1 MIGKLAWKNIWFK
14 PLNTILSILL
24 LTASVAIITVLILVE
39 KQFEEKYQSNLD
51 GVDLVLG
58 AQGSP
63 LQLVLSS
70 VYQVDDP
77 TGNISFDSAK
87 VWMKHPYVKKAIPLA
102 YGDNYV
108 GFKIVG
114 TTPDYI
120 EKYQAKI
127 EDGKVFDHN
136 FEVVVGA
143 DVAEKL
149 NLKRGD
155 TFKGTHGSAAEG
167 EVHEHGEYI
176 IVGVLSKTGKVIDN
190 LILSNIPTVWQMHH
204 EGGHEEEATAENPAH
219 GEEGHVHQE
228 NEEVSENPAHGEPGH
243 IHDEHEVTSENP
255 AHGEEGHVHN
265 EHELDMTIDEP
276 NMEITSVLI
285 EFKNKMGVF
294 MWPNLIAQN
303 TKMQAALPTYQMNR
317 LFDMFGVGLNALKY
331 LAFGIML
338 ISGISIFIALF
349 NTLKER
355 KAEFALMRVNGAKR
369 SQLLLVVLY
378 ESILLCVVGYLFG
391 TILGRIGIVL
401 LSKASESDFKLGF
414 NPMEIIWEKEGL
426 LFGLTLLVGLIAAL
440 IPAIKAYTLNISKTL
455 ANA

>member
-77 TGNISFDSAK
+77 TGNISYDSVK

-127 EDGKVFDHN
+127 EDGKVFEHN

-167 EVHEHGEYI
+167 EVHDHGEYI

-204 EGGHEEEATAENPAH
+204 EEGHEEEAIA
-219 GEEGHVHQE
+219 
-228 NEEVSENPAHGEPGH
+228 ENPAHGEPGH
-243 IHDEHEVTSENP
+243 VHEAHEEVAENP
-255 AHGEEGHVHN
+255 AHGEPGHVHDD
-265 EHELDMTIDEP
+265 HESDMTIDEP

-391 TILGRIGIVL
+391 TILGRVGIVL

-414 NPMEIIWEKEGL
+414 DPMEIIWEKEGL

>member
-77 TGNISFDSAK
+77 TGNISYDSVK
-87 VWMKHPYVKKAIPLA
+87 VWMQHPYVKKAIPLA

-127 EDGKVFDHN
+127 AEGKVFEHN

-149 NLKRGD
+149 NLKLGD

-167 EVHEHGEYI
+167 EVHDHGEYS
-176 IVGVLSKTGKVIDN
+176 IVGIASKTGKVIDN

-204 EGGHEEEATAENPAH
+204 EEGHEEVAENPAH
-219 GEEGHVHQE
+219 GEEGHVHK
-228 NEEVSENPAHGEPGH
+228 EEE
-243 IHDEHEVTSENP
+243 
-255 AHGEEGHVHN
+255 HVHSAECN
-265 EHELDMTIDEP
+265 HDSHESDMTIDEP

-294 MWPNLIAQN
+294 MWPNIIAQN

-355 KAEFALMRVNGAKR
+355 KAEFALLRVNGAKKH
-369 SQLLLVVLY
+369 QLLMVVLL
-378 ESILLCVVGYLFG
+378 ESILLCIVGYFFG
-391 TILGRIGIVL
+391 TVLGRVGIVL

-414 NPMEIIWEKEGL
+414 NPLEIIWEKEGL
-426 LFGLTLLVGLIAAL
+426 LFGLTLLIGLLAAL
-440 IPAIKAYTLNISKTL
+440 IPAIKAYTINISKTL

>member
-77 TGNISFDSAK
+77 TGNISYDSVK
-87 VWMKHPYVKKAIPLA
+87 VWMQHPYVKKAIPLA

-127 EDGKVFDHN
+127 AEGKVFEHN

-143 DVAEKL
+143 EVAEKL
-149 NLKRGD
+149 NLKLGD

-167 EVHEHGEYI
+167 EVHDHGEYS
-176 IVGVLSKTGKVIDN
+176 IVGIASKTGKVIDN

-204 EGGHEEEATAENPAH
+204 EEGQEEVAENPAH
-219 GEEGHVHQE
+219 GEEGHVHK
-228 NEEVSENPAHGEPGH
+228 EEE
-243 IHDEHEVTSENP
+243 
-255 AHGEEGHVHN
+255 HVHSAECN
-265 EHELDMTIDEP
+265 HDSHESDMTIDEP

-294 MWPNLIAQN
+294 MWPNIIAQN

-355 KAEFALMRVNGAKR
+355 KAEFALLRVNGAKKH
-369 SQLLLVVLY
+369 QLLMVVLL
-378 ESILLCVVGYLFG
+378 ESILLCIVGYFFG
-391 TILGRIGIVL
+391 TVLGRVGIVL

-426 LFGLTLLVGLIAAL
+426 LFGLTLLIGLLAAL
-440 IPAIKAYTLNISKTL
+440 IPAIKAYTINISKTL

>member
-77 TGNISFDSAK
+77 TGNISYDSVK
-87 VWMKHPYVKKAIPLA
+87 VWMQHPYVKKAIPLA

-114 TTPDYI
+114 TTPDYL

-127 EDGKVFDHN
+127 AEGKVFDHN

-149 NLKRGD
+149 NLKLGD

-167 EVHEHGEYI
+167 EVHDHGEYSV
-176 IVGVLSKTGKVIDN
+176 VGIASKTGKVIDN

-204 EGGHEEEATAENPAH
+204 EEGHEEVAENT
-219 GEEGHVHQE
+219 
-228 NEEVSENPAHGEPGH
+228 AHGEPGH
-243 IHDEHEVTSENP
+243 VHEEEAQVHSAECNHDTHET
-255 AHGEEGHVHN
+255 
-265 EHELDMTIDEP
+265 DMTIDEP

-294 MWPNLIAQN
+294 MWPNIIAQN

-355 KAEFALMRVNGAKR
+355 KAEFALLRVNGAKKH
-369 SQLLLVVLY
+369 QLLLVVVL
-378 ESILLCVVGYLFG
+378 ESILLCMVGYLFG
-391 TILGRIGIVL
+391 TILGRVGIVL

-414 NPMEIIWEKEGL
+414 DPMEIIWEKEGL
-426 LFGLTLLVGLIAAL
+426 LFGLTLLIGFLAAL
-440 IPAIKAYTLNISKTL
+440 IPAIKAYTINISKTL

>member
-77 TGNISFDSAK
+77 TGNISYDSVK
-87 VWMKHPYVKKAIPLA
+87 VWMQHPYVKKAIPLA

-114 TTPDYI
+114 TTPDYL

-127 EDGKVFDHN
+127 VEGKVFEHN

-149 NLKRGD
+149 NLKLGD

-167 EVHEHGEYI
+167 EVHDHGEYI
-176 IVGVLSKTGKVIDN
+176 VVGIASKTGKVIDN

-204 EGGHEEEATAENPAH
+204 EEGHEEIAENPAH
-219 GEEGHVHQE
+219 GEPEHVH
-228 NEEVSENPAHGEPGH
+228 EE
-243 IHDEHEVTSENP
+243 
-255 AHGEEGHVHN
+255 HVHSAECN
-265 EHELDMTIDEP
+265 HDSHETDMTIEEP

-294 MWPNLIAQN
+294 MWPNIIAQN

-355 KAEFALMRVNGAKR
+355 KAEFALMRVNGAKKH
-369 SQLLLVVLY
+369 QLLLVVLL
-378 ESILLCVVGYLFG
+378 ESILLCIVGYFFG
-391 TILGRIGIVL
+391 TVLGRVGIVL

-414 NPMEIIWEKEGL
+414 DPMEIIWEKEGL
-426 LFGLTLLVGLIAAL
+426 LFGLTLLIGLLAAL
-440 IPAIKAYTLNISKTL
+440 IPAIKAYTINISKTL

>member
-77 TGNISFDSAK
+77 TGNISYDSVK
-87 VWMKHPYVKKAIPLA
+87 VWMQHPYVKKAIPLA

-114 TTPDYI
+114 TTLNYI

-127 EDGKVFDHN
+127 AEGKLFEHN

-149 NLKRGD
+149 NLKVGD

-167 EVHEHGEYI
+167 EVHDHGEYI
-176 IVGVLSKTGKVIDN
+176 IVGIATKTGKVIDN

-204 EGGHEEEATAENPAH
+204 EEGHEEVA
-219 GEEGHVHQE
+219 
-228 NEEVSENPAHGEPGH
+228 ENPAHGEPGH
-243 IHDEHEVTSENP
+243 VHEDEE
-255 AHGEEGHVHN
+255 HVHTAECN
-265 EHELDMTIDEP
+265 HDAHESDMTIDEP

-294 MWPNLIAQN
+294 MWPNIIAQN

-355 KAEFALMRVNGAKR
+355 KAEFALLRVNGAKKH
-369 SQLLLVVLY
+369 QLLLVVLL
-378 ESILLCVVGYLFG
+378 ESILLCIVGYFFG
-391 TILGRIGIVL
+391 TILGRVGIVL

-440 IPAIKAYTLNISKTL
+440 IPAIKAYTINISKTL

>member
-77 TGNISFDSAK
+77 TGNISYDSVK

-114 TTPDYI
+114 TTPDYL
-120 EKYQAKI
+120 EKYQATI
-127 EDGKVFDHN
+127 ADGKVFEHN

-167 EVHEHGEYI
+167 EVHDHVEYI
-176 IVGVLSKTGKVIDN
+176 IVGIASKTGKVIDN

-204 EGGHEEEATAENPAH
+204 EGGHEEVAENPAH
-219 GEEGHVHQE
+219 GEEGHVH
-228 NEEVSENPAHGEPGH
+228 
-243 IHDEHEVTSENP
+243 DEHES
-255 AHGEEGHVHN
+255 
-265 EHELDMTIDEP
+265 DMTIDEP

-369 SQLLLVVLY
+369 HQLLLVVLY

-391 TILGRIGIVL
+391 TILGRVGIVL

-426 LFGLTLLVGLIAAL
+426 LFGLTMLVGLIAAG

>member
-77 TGNISFDSAK
+77 TGNISYDSVK
-87 VWMKHPYVKKAIPLA
+87 VWMQHPYVKKAIPLA

-120 EKYQAKI
+120 EKYQAKMA
-127 EDGKVFDHN
+127 EGKVFEHN

-149 NLKRGD
+149 NLKLGD

-167 EVHEHGEYI
+167 EVHDHGEYFV
-176 IVGVLSKTGKVIDN
+176 VGIASKTGKVIDN

-204 EGGHEEEATAENPAH
+204 EEGHEEVA
-219 GEEGHVHQE
+219 
-228 NEEVSENPAHGEPGH
+228 ENPAHGEPGH
-243 IHDEHEVTSENP
+243 VHDE
-255 AHGEEGHVHN
+255 EEHVHTAECN
-265 EHELDMTIDEP
+265 HDTHESDMTIDEP

-294 MWPNLIAQN
+294 MWPNIIAQN

-355 KAEFALMRVNGAKR
+355 KAEFALMRVNGAKKH
-369 SQLLLVVLY
+369 QLLLVVLL
-378 ESILLCVVGYLFG
+378 ESILLCIVGYLFG
-391 TILGRIGIVL
+391 TILGRVGIIL

-414 NPMEIIWEKEGL
+414 DPMEIIWEKEGL
-426 LFGLTLLVGLIAAL
+426 LFGLTLLVGLIAAV
-440 IPAIKAYTLNISKTL
+440 IPAIKAYTINISKTL

>member
-39 KQFEEKYQSNLD
+39 KQLEEKYQSNLD

-77 TGNISFDSAK
+77 TGNISYDSVK

-127 EDGKVFDHN
+127 EDGKVFEHN

-155 TFKGTHGSAAEG
+155 TFKGTHGSADEG
-167 EVHEHGEYI
+167 EVHDHGEYI

-204 EGGHEEEATAENPAH
+204 EEGHEEEAIAENPAHGEPGHVHEAHEEATENPAH
-219 GEEGHVHQE
+219 GEEGHVH
-228 NEEVSENPAHGEPGH
+228 
-243 IHDEHEVTSENP
+243 DDHES
-255 AHGEEGHVHN
+255 
-265 EHELDMTIDEP
+265 DMTIDEP

-391 TILGRIGIVL
+391 TILGRVGIVL

-414 NPMEIIWEKEGL
+414 DPMEIIWEKEGL
-426 LFGLTLLVGLIAAL
+426 LFGLTLLVGLIAAG

>member
-77 TGNISFDSAK
+77 TGNISYDSVK
-87 VWMKHPYVKKAIPLA
+87 VWMQHPYVKKAIPLA

-127 EDGKVFDHN
+127 AEGKVFEHN

-143 DVAEKL
+143 EVAEKL
-149 NLKRGD
+149 NLKLGD

-167 EVHEHGEYI
+167 EVHDHGEYI
-176 IVGVLSKTGKVIDN
+176 VVGIASKTGKVIDN

-204 EGGHEEEATAENPAH
+204 EEGHEEVA
-219 GEEGHVHQE
+219 
-228 NEEVSENPAHGEPGH
+228 ENPAHGEPGH
-243 IHDEHEVTSENP
+243 VHDE
-255 AHGEEGHVHN
+255 EEHVHSAECN
-265 EHELDMTIDEP
+265 HDAHETDMTIDEP

-294 MWPNLIAQN
+294 MWPNIIAQN

-355 KAEFALMRVNGAKR
+355 KAEFALLRVNGAKKH
-369 SQLLLVVLY
+369 QLLLVVLL
-378 ESILLCVVGYLFG
+378 ESILLCIVGYFFG
-391 TILGRIGIVL
+391 TVLGRVGIVL

-440 IPAIKAYTLNISKTL
+440 IPAIKAYTINISKTL

>member
-77 TGNISFDSAK
+77 TGNISYDSVK
-87 VWMKHPYVKKAIPLA
+87 VWMQHPYVKKAIPLA

-127 EDGKVFDHN
+127 AEGKVFEHN

-149 NLKRGD
+149 NLKLGD

-167 EVHEHGEYI
+167 EVHDHGEYI
-176 IVGVLSKTGKVIDN
+176 IVGIASKTGKVIDN

-204 EGGHEEEATAENPAH
+204 EEGHEEVA
-219 GEEGHVHQE
+219 
-228 NEEVSENPAHGEPGH
+228 ENPAHGEPGH
-243 IHDEHEVTSENP
+243 VHDE
-255 AHGEEGHVHN
+255 EEHVHSAECN
-265 EHELDMTIDEP
+265 HDSHESDMTIDEP

-294 MWPNLIAQN
+294 MWPNIIAQN

-355 KAEFALMRVNGAKR
+355 KAEFALLRVNGAKKH
-369 SQLLLVVLY
+369 QLLLVVLL
-378 ESILLCVVGYLFG
+378 ESILLCTVGYFFG
-391 TILGRIGIVL
+391 TVLGRVGIVL

-426 LFGLTLLVGLIAAL
+426 LFGLTLLVGLIAAV
-440 IPAIKAYTLNISKTL
+440 IPAIKAYTINISKTL

>member
-77 TGNISFDSAK
+77 TGNISYDSVK
-87 VWMKHPYVKKAIPLA
+87 VWMQHPYVKKAIPLA

-127 EDGKVFDHN
+127 AEGKVFENN

-149 NLKRGD
+149 NLKLGD
-155 TFKGTHGSAAEG
+155 TFKGTHGGAAEG

-176 IVGVLSKTGKVIDN
+176 IVGIASKTGKVIDN

-204 EGGHEEEATAENPAH
+204 EEGHEEVA
-219 GEEGHVHQE
+219 
-228 NEEVSENPAHGEPGH
+228 ENPAHGEPGH
-243 IHDEHEVTSENP
+243 VHDE
-255 AHGEEGHVHN
+255 EEHVHSA
-265 EHELDMTIDEP
+265 ECDHDAHETDMTIDEP

-294 MWPNLIAQN
+294 MWPNIIAQN

-355 KAEFALMRVNGAKR
+355 KAEFALLRVNGAKKH
-369 SQLLLVVLY
+369 QLLLVVLL
-378 ESILLCVVGYLFG
+378 ESILLCIVGYLFG
-391 TILGRIGIVL
+391 TVLGRVGIVL
-401 LSKASESDFKLGF
+401 LSKASDSDFKLGF
-414 NPMEIIWEKEGL
+414 DPMEIIWKKEGL
-426 LFGLTLLVGLIAAL
+426 LFGLTLLVGLIAAV
-440 IPAIKAYTLNISKTL
+440 IPAIKAYTINISKTL

>member
-1 MIGKLAWKNIWFK
+1 MENIENTNSAGNTTLGQNIRNIRK
-14 PLNTILSILL
+14 RLN
-24 LTASVAIITVLILVE
+24 LT
-39 KQFEEKYQSNLD
+39 QEE
-51 GVDLVLG
+51 
-58 AQGSP
+58 
-63 LQLVLSS
+63 
-70 VYQVDDP
+70 
-77 TGNISFDSAK
+77 F
-87 VWMKHPYVKKAIPLA
+87 
-102 YGDNYV
+102 
-108 GFKIVG
+108 
-114 TTPDYI
+114 
-120 EKYQAKI
+120 
-127 EDGKVFDHN
+127 
-136 FEVVVGA
+136 
-143 DVAEKL
+143 AEKL

-167 EVHEHGEYI
+167 EVHDHGEYI

-204 EGGHEEEATAENPAH
+204 EEGHEEEAIAENPAHGEPGHVHEAHEEATENPAH
-219 GEEGHVHQE
+219 GEEGHVH
-228 NEEVSENPAHGEPGH
+228 
-243 IHDEHEVTSENP
+243 DDHES
-255 AHGEEGHVHN
+255 
-265 EHELDMTIDEP
+265 DMTIDEP

-391 TILGRIGIVL
+391 TILGRVGIVL

-414 NPMEIIWEKEGL
+414 DPMEIIWEKEGL

>member
-77 TGNISFDSAK
+77 TGNISYDSVK
-87 VWMKHPYVKKAIPLA
+87 VWMQHPYVKKAIPLA

-127 EDGKVFDHN
+127 AEGKVFEHN

-143 DVAEKL
+143 EVAEKL
-149 NLKRGD
+149 NLKLGD

-167 EVHEHGEYI
+167 EVHDHGEYI
-176 IVGVLSKTGKVIDN
+176 IVGIASKTGKVIDN

-204 EGGHEEEATAENPAH
+204 EEGHEEVA
-219 GEEGHVHQE
+219 
-228 NEEVSENPAHGEPGH
+228 ENPAHGEPGH
-243 IHDEHEVTSENP
+243 VHDE
-255 AHGEEGHVHN
+255 EEHVHSA
-265 EHELDMTIDEP
+265 ECDHDTHESDMTIDEP

-294 MWPNLIAQN
+294 MWPNIIAQN

-355 KAEFALMRVNGAKR
+355 KAEFALLRVNGAKKH
-369 SQLLLVVLY
+369 QLLMVVLL
-378 ESILLCVVGYLFG
+378 ESILLCIVGYFFG
-391 TILGRIGIVL
+391 TVLGRVGIVL

-414 NPMEIIWEKEGL
+414 NPMEIIWEKEGI
-426 LFGLTLLVGLIAAL
+426 LFGLTLLIGLLAAL
-440 IPAIKAYTLNISKTL
+440 IPAIKAYTINISKTL

>member
-77 TGNISFDSAK
+77 TGNISYDSVK
-87 VWMKHPYVKKAIPLA
+87 VWMQHPYVKKAIPLA

-114 TTPDYI
+114 TTPNYI

-127 EDGKVFDHN
+127 AEGKLFEHN

-149 NLKRGD
+149 NLKVGD

-167 EVHEHGEYI
+167 EVHDHGEYI
-176 IVGVLSKTGKVIDN
+176 IVGIASKTGKVIDN

-204 EGGHEEEATAENPAH
+204 EEGHEEVA
-219 GEEGHVHQE
+219 
-228 NEEVSENPAHGEPGH
+228 ENPAHGEPGH
-243 IHDEHEVTSENP
+243 
-255 AHGEEGHVHN
+255 VHN
-265 EHELDMTIDEP
+265 EEEHVHSAECDHDAHETDMTIDEP

-285 EFKNKMGVF
+285 EFKNKIGVF
-294 MWPNLIAQN
+294 MWPNIIAKN

-317 LFDMFGVGLNALKY
+317 L
-331 LAFGIML
+331 L
-338 ISGISIFIALF
+338 IC
-349 NTLKER
+349 
-355 KAEFALMRVNGAKR
+355 
-369 SQLLLVVLY
+369 LVW
-378 ESILLCVVGYLFG
+378 
-391 TILGRIGIVL
+391 
-401 LSKASESDFKLGF
+401 D
-414 NPMEIIWEKEGL
+414 
-426 LFGLTLLVGLIAAL
+426 
-440 IPAIKAYTLNISKTL
+440 
-455 ANA
+455 

>member
-77 TGNISFDSAK
+77 TGNISYDSVK
-87 VWMKHPYVKKAIPLA
+87 VWMQHPYVKKAIPLA

-120 EKYQAKI
+120 EKYQAKMA
-127 EDGKVFDHN
+127 EGKVFEHN

-149 NLKRGD
+149 NLKLGD

-167 EVHEHGEYI
+167 EVHDHGEYFV
-176 IVGVLSKTGKVIDN
+176 VGIASKTGKVIDN

-204 EGGHEEEATAENPAH
+204 EEGHEEVA
-219 GEEGHVHQE
+219 
-228 NEEVSENPAHGEPGH
+228 ENPAHGEPGH
-243 IHDEHEVTSENP
+243 
-255 AHGEEGHVHN
+255 VHN
-265 EHELDMTIDEP
+265 EEEHVHSAECNHDSHETDMTIDEP

-294 MWPNLIAQN
+294 MWPNIIAQN

-355 KAEFALMRVNGAKR
+355 KAEFALLRVNGAKKH
-369 SQLLLVVLY
+369 QLLLVVLL
-378 ESILLCVVGYLFG
+378 ESILLCIVGYFFG
-391 TILGRIGIVL
+391 TVLGRFGIVL

-426 LFGLTLLVGLIAAL
+426 LFGLTLLIGLLAAL
-440 IPAIKAYTLNISKTL
+440 IPAIKAYTINISKTL

>member
-77 TGNISFDSAK
+77 TGNISYDSVK

-127 EDGKVFDHN
+127 EDGKVFEHN

-167 EVHEHGEYI
+167 EVHDHGEYI

-204 EGGHEEEATAENPAH
+204 EEGHEEEAIAENPAHGEPGHVHEAHEEATENPAH
-219 GEEGHVHQE
+219 GEEGHVH
-228 NEEVSENPAHGEPGH
+228 
-243 IHDEHEVTSENP
+243 DDHES
-255 AHGEEGHVHN
+255 
-265 EHELDMTIDEP
+265 DMTIDEP

-391 TILGRIGIVL
+391 TILGRVGIVL

-414 NPMEIIWEKEGL
+414 DPMEIIWEKEGL

>member
-77 TGNISFDSAK
+77 TGNISYDSVK
-87 VWMKHPYVKKAIPLA
+87 VWMQHPYVKKAIPLA

-127 EDGKVFDHN
+127 AEGKMFEHN

-149 NLKRGD
+149 NLKLGD

-167 EVHEHGEYI
+167 EVHDHGEYS
-176 IVGVLSKTGKVIDN
+176 IVGIVLKTGKVIDN

-204 EGGHEEEATAENPAH
+204 EEGHEEVAENPAH
-219 GEEGHVHQE
+219 GEVGHVHK
-228 NEEVSENPAHGEPGH
+228 EEE
-243 IHDEHEVTSENP
+243 
-255 AHGEEGHVHN
+255 HVHSAECN
-265 EHELDMTIDEP
+265 HDSHETDITIDEP

-294 MWPNLIAQN
+294 MWPNIIAQN

-355 KAEFALMRVNGAKR
+355 KAEFALLRVNGAKKH
-369 SQLLLVVLY
+369 QLLLVVLL
-378 ESILLCVVGYLFG
+378 ESILLCIVGYFFG
-391 TILGRIGIVL
+391 TVLGRVGIVL

-426 LFGLTLLVGLIAAL
+426 LFGLTLLIGLLAAL
-440 IPAIKAYTLNISKTL
+440 IPAIKAYTINISKTL

>member
-77 TGNISFDSAK
+77 TGNISYDSVK
-87 VWMKHPYVKKAIPLA
+87 VWMQHPYVKKAIPLA

-127 EDGKVFDHN
+127 AEGKVFEHN

-143 DVAEKL
+143 EVAEKL
-149 NLKRGD
+149 NLKLGD

-167 EVHEHGEYI
+167 EVHDHGEYI
-176 IVGVLSKTGKVIDN
+176 IVGIASKTGKVIDN

-204 EGGHEEEATAENPAH
+204 EEGHEEVA
-219 GEEGHVHQE
+219 
-228 NEEVSENPAHGEPGH
+228 ENPAHGEPGH
-243 IHDEHEVTSENP
+243 VHDE
-255 AHGEEGHVHN
+255 EEHVHSA
-265 EHELDMTIDEP
+265 ECDHDTHESDMTIDEP

-294 MWPNLIAQN
+294 MWPNIIAQN

-355 KAEFALMRVNGAKR
+355 KAEFALLRVNGAKKH
-369 SQLLLVVLY
+369 QLLMVVLL
-378 ESILLCVVGYLFG
+378 ESILLCILGYFFG
-391 TILGRIGIVL
+391 TVLGRVGIVL

-440 IPAIKAYTLNISKTL
+440 IPAIKAYTINISKTL

>member
-77 TGNISFDSAK
+77 TGNISYDSVK

-127 EDGKVFDHN
+127 EDGKVFQHN

-167 EVHEHGEYI
+167 EVHDHGEYI

-204 EGGHEEEATAENPAH
+204 EEGHEEEAIAENPAHGEPGHVHEAHEEATENPAH
-219 GEEGHVHQE
+219 GEEGHVH
-228 NEEVSENPAHGEPGH
+228 
-243 IHDEHEVTSENP
+243 DDHES
-255 AHGEEGHVHN
+255 
-265 EHELDMTIDEP
+265 DMTIDEP

-391 TILGRIGIVL
+391 TILGRVGIVL

-414 NPMEIIWEKEGL
+414 DPMEIIWEKEGL

-440 IPAIKAYTLNISKTL
+440 IPAIKAYTLNISKIL

>member
-77 TGNISFDSAK
+77 TGNISYDSVK
-87 VWMKHPYVKKAIPLA
+87 VWMQHPYVKKAIPLA

-127 EDGKVFDHN
+127 AEGKVFEHN

-143 DVAEKL
+143 EVAEKL
-149 NLKRGD
+149 NLKLGD

-167 EVHEHGEYI
+167 KVHDHGEYI
-176 IVGVLSKTGKVIDN
+176 VVGIASKTGKVIDN

-204 EGGHEEEATAENPAH
+204 EEGQEEVAENPAH
-219 GEEGHVHQE
+219 GEEGHVHK
-228 NEEVSENPAHGEPGH
+228 EEE
-243 IHDEHEVTSENP
+243 
-255 AHGEEGHVHN
+255 HVHSAECN
-265 EHELDMTIDEP
+265 HDSHESDMTIDEP

-294 MWPNLIAQN
+294 MWPNIIAQN

-355 KAEFALMRVNGAKR
+355 KAEFALLRVNGAKKH
-369 SQLLLVVLY
+369 QLLMVVLL
-378 ESILLCVVGYLFG
+378 ESILLCIVGYFFG
-391 TILGRIGIVL
+391 TVLGRVGIVL

-440 IPAIKAYTLNISKTL
+440 IPAIKAYTINISKTL

>member
-77 TGNISFDSAK
+77 TGNISYDSVK

-114 TTPDYI
+114 TIPDYI

-127 EDGKVFDHN
+127 DDGKVFEHN

-155 TFKGTHGSAAEG
+155 TFKGTHGSATEG
-167 EVHEHGEYI
+167 EVHDHGEYI
-176 IVGVLSKTGKVIDN
+176 IVGIASKTGKVIDN

-204 EGGHEEEATAENPAH
+204 EGHEEVTENPAH
-219 GEEGHVHQE
+219 GEEGHVHHE
-228 NEEVSENPAHGEPGH
+228 EEVVVENP
-243 IHDEHEVTSENP
+243 T
-255 AHGEEGHVHN
+255 HGEEGHVHD
-265 EHELDMTIDEP
+265 EHESDMTIDEP

-369 SQLLLVVLY
+369 HQLLLVVLY

-391 TILGRIGIVL
+391 TILGRVGIVL

>member
-77 TGNISFDSAK
+77 TGNISFDSVK
-87 VWMKHPYVKKAIPLA
+87 VWMQHPYVKKAIPLA

-127 EDGKVFDHN
+127 AEGKVFEHN

-149 NLKRGD
+149 NLKLGD

-167 EVHEHGEYI
+167 EVHDHGEYI
-176 IVGVLSKTGKVIDN
+176 VVGIASKTGKVIDN

-204 EGGHEEEATAENPAH
+204 EEGHEEVA
-219 GEEGHVHQE
+219 
-228 NEEVSENPAHGEPGH
+228 ENPAHGEPGH
-243 IHDEHEVTSENP
+243 VHDE
-255 AHGEEGHVHN
+255 EEHVHTAECN
-265 EHELDMTIDEP
+265 HDAHESDMTIDEP

-294 MWPNLIAQN
+294 MWPNIIAQN

-355 KAEFALMRVNGAKR
+355 KAEFALMRVNGAKKH
-369 SQLLLVVLY
+369 QLLLVVLL
-378 ESILLCVVGYLFG
+378 ESILLCIVGYLFG
-391 TILGRIGIVL
+391 TILGRVGIIL

-414 NPMEIIWEKEGL
+414 DPMEIIWEKEGL
-426 LFGLTLLVGLIAAL
+426 LFGLTLLVGLIAAV
-440 IPAIKAYTLNISKTL
+440 IPAIKAYTINISKTL

>member
-24 LTASVAIITVLILVE
+24 LTASVAIITILILVE

-77 TGNISFDSAK
+77 TGNISYDSVK
-87 VWMKHPYVKKAIPLA
+87 VWMQHPYVKKAIPLA

-127 EDGKVFDHN
+127 AEGKLFEHN
-136 FEVVVGA
+136 FEVVIGA

-149 NLKRGD
+149 NLKLGD

-167 EVHEHGEYI
+167 EVHDHGEYS
-176 IVGVLSKTGKVIDN
+176 IVGIASKTGKVIDN

-204 EGGHEEEATAENPAH
+204 E
-219 GEEGHVHQE
+219 EG
-228 NEEVSENPAHGEPGH
+228 NEEVTENPSHGEPGH
-243 IHDEHEVTSENP
+243 MHEDEEHVHAEECNHDEHES
-255 AHGEEGHVHN
+255 
-265 EHELDMTIDEP
+265 DMTIDEP

-294 MWPNLIAQN
+294 MWPNIISQN

-317 LFDMFGVGLNALKY
+317 LFDMFGVGLDALKY

-355 KAEFALMRVNGAKR
+355 KAEFALMRVNGAKKH
-369 SQLLLVVLY
+369 QLLLVVLL
-378 ESILLCVVGYLFG
+378 ESILLCIVGYFFG
-391 TILGRIGIVL
+391 TVLGRLGIVL

-426 LFGLTLLVGLIAAL
+426 LFGLTLLIGLLAAL
-440 IPAIKAYTLNISKTL
+440 IPAIKAYTINISKTL

>member
-24 LTASVAIITVLILVE
+24 LTASVAIITILILVE

-77 TGNISFDSAK
+77 TGNISYDSVK
-87 VWMKHPYVKKAIPLA
+87 VWMQHPYVKKAIPLA

-127 EDGKVFDHN
+127 VEGKVFDHN
-136 FEVVVGA
+136 FEVVIGA
-143 DVAEKL
+143 EVAEKL
-149 NLKRGD
+149 NLKLGD

-167 EVHEHGEYI
+167 EVHDHGEYI
-176 IVGVLSKTGKVIDN
+176 IVGIASKTGKVIDN

-204 EGGHEEEATAENPAH
+204 EEAHEEDA
-219 GEEGHVHQE
+219 
-228 NEEVSENPAHGEPGH
+228 ENPAHGEPGH
-243 IHDEHEVTSENP
+243 VHEEEEHVHSEACNHDEHES
-255 AHGEEGHVHN
+255 
-265 EHELDMTIDEP
+265 DMTIDEP

-294 MWPNLIAQN
+294 MWPNIIAQN

-355 KAEFALMRVNGAKR
+355 KAEFALMRVNGAKKH
-369 SQLLLVVLY
+369 QLLLVVLL
-378 ESILLCVVGYLFG
+378 ESILLCIVGYFFG
-391 TILGRIGIVL
+391 TVLGRLGIVL

-414 NPMEIIWEKEGL
+414 DPMEIIWEKEGL
-426 LFGLTLLVGLIAAL
+426 LFGLTLLIGLLAAL
-440 IPAIKAYTLNISKTL
+440 IPAIKAYTINISKTL

>member
-77 TGNISFDSAK
+77 TGNISYDSVK

-127 EDGKVFDHN
+127 AEGKVYEHN

-143 DVAEKL
+143 EVAENL
-149 NLKRGD
+149 NLKLGD

-176 IVGVLSKTGKVIDN
+176 IVGIAAKTGKVIDN

-204 EGGHEEEATAENPAH
+204 EEGPEDAHEQVAENPSHGEEGHNHNAHEDEVADNPAH
-219 GEEGHVHQE
+219 GEEGHVH
-228 NEEVSENPAHGEPGH
+228 
-243 IHDEHEVTSENP
+243 D
-255 AHGEEGHVHN
+255 
-265 EHELDMTIDEP
+265 EHELDMSIDEP

-317 LFDMFGVGLNALKY
+317 VFDMFGVGINALKY

-338 ISGISIFIALF
+338 VSGISIFIALF

-369 SQLLLVVLY
+369 RQLLLVVLY
-378 ESILLCVVGYLFG
+378 ESMLLCIVGYLFG
-391 TILGRIGIVL
+391 TILGRVGIVL

>member
-77 TGNISFDSAK
+77 TGNISYDSVK
-87 VWMKHPYVKKAIPLA
+87 VWMQHPYVKKAIPLA

-127 EDGKVFDHN
+127 AEGKVFEHN

-143 DVAEKL
+143 EVAEKL
-149 NLKRGD
+149 NLKLGD

-167 EVHEHGEYI
+167 EVHDHGEYI
-176 IVGVLSKTGKVIDN
+176 VVGIASKTGKVIDN

-204 EGGHEEEATAENPAH
+204 EEGQEEVAENPAH
-219 GEEGHVHQE
+219 GEEGHVHK
-228 NEEVSENPAHGEPGH
+228 EEE
-243 IHDEHEVTSENP
+243 
-255 AHGEEGHVHN
+255 HVHSAECN
-265 EHELDMTIDEP
+265 HDSHESDMTIDEP

-294 MWPNLIAQN
+294 MWPNIIAQN

-355 KAEFALMRVNGAKR
+355 KAEFALLRVNGAKKH
-369 SQLLLVVLY
+369 QLLLVVLL
-378 ESILLCVVGYLFG
+378 ESILLCIVGYFFG
-391 TILGRIGIVL
+391 TVLGRVGIVL

-440 IPAIKAYTLNISKTL
+440 IPAIKAYTINISKTL

>member
-77 TGNISFDSAK
+77 TGNISYDSVK
-87 VWMKHPYVKKAIPLA
+87 VWMQHPYVKKAIPLA

-127 EDGKVFDHN
+127 AEGKVFEHN

-149 NLKRGD
+149 NLKLGD

-167 EVHEHGEYI
+167 EVHEHGEYS
-176 IVGVLSKTGKVIDN
+176 IVGIASKTGKVIDN

-204 EGGHEEEATAENPAH
+204 EEGHEEVA
-219 GEEGHVHQE
+219 
-228 NEEVSENPAHGEPGH
+228 ENPAHGEPGH
-243 IHDEHEVTSENP
+243 MHDE
-255 AHGEEGHVHN
+255 EEHVHSAECDHN
-265 EHELDMTIDEP
+265 AHETDMTIDEP

-294 MWPNLIAQN
+294 MWPNIIAQN

-355 KAEFALMRVNGAKR
+355 KAEFALLRVNGAKKH
-369 SQLLLVVLY
+369 QLLLVVLL
-378 ESILLCVVGYLFG
+378 ESILLCIVGYFFG
-391 TILGRIGIVL
+391 TVLGRVGIVL

-440 IPAIKAYTLNISKTL
+440 IPAIKAYTINISKTL

>member
-77 TGNISFDSAK
+77 TGNISYDSVK
-87 VWMKHPYVKKAIPLA
+87 VWMQHPYVKKAIPLA

-114 TTPDYI
+114 TTPDYL

-127 EDGKVFDHN
+127 AEGKVFEHN

-149 NLKRGD
+149 NLKLGD

-167 EVHEHGEYI
+167 EVHDHGEYSV
-176 IVGVLSKTGKVIDN
+176 VGIASKTGKVIDN

-204 EGGHEEEATAENPAH
+204 EEGHEEVA
-219 GEEGHVHQE
+219 
-228 NEEVSENPAHGEPGH
+228 ENPAHGEPGH
-243 IHDEHEVTSENP
+243 VHEDE
-255 AHGEEGHVHN
+255 AHVHSAECN
-265 EHELDMTIDEP
+265 HDTHETDMTIDEP

-294 MWPNLIAQN
+294 MWPNIIAQN

-355 KAEFALMRVNGAKR
+355 KAEFALLRVNGAKKH
-369 SQLLLVVLY
+369 QLLLVVVL
-378 ESILLCVVGYLFG
+378 ESILLCMVGYLFG
-391 TILGRIGIVL
+391 TILGRVGIVL

-414 NPMEIIWEKEGL
+414 DPMEIIWEKEGL
-426 LFGLTLLVGLIAAL
+426 LFGLTLLIGFLAAL
-440 IPAIKAYTLNISKTL
+440 IPAIKAYTINISKTL

>member
-39 KQFEEKYQSNLD
+39 KQFEEKYESNLD

-77 TGNISFDSAK
+77 TGNISYDSVK

-127 EDGKVFDHN
+127 EDGKVFEHN

-167 EVHEHGEYI
+167 EVHDHGEYI

-204 EGGHEEEATAENPAH
+204 EEGHEEEAIAENPAHGEPGHVHEAHEEATENPAH
-219 GEEGHVHQE
+219 GEEGHVH
-228 NEEVSENPAHGEPGH
+228 
-243 IHDEHEVTSENP
+243 DDHES
-255 AHGEEGHVHN
+255 
-265 EHELDMTIDEP
+265 DMTIDEP

-338 ISGISIFIALF
+338 VSGISIFIALF

-391 TILGRIGIVL
+391 TILGRVGIVL

-414 NPMEIIWEKEGL
+414 DPMEIIWEKEGL
-426 LFGLTLLVGLIAAL
+426 LFGLTLLVGLIAAG

>member
-24 LTASVAIITVLILVE
+24 LTASVAIITILILVE

-77 TGNISFDSAK
+77 TGNISYDSVK
-87 VWMKHPYVKKAIPLA
+87 VWMQHPYVKKAIPLA

-127 EDGKVFDHN
+127 AEGKVFDHN
-136 FEVVVGA
+136 FEVVIGA
-143 DVAEKL
+143 EVAEKL
-149 NLKRGD
+149 NLKLGD

-167 EVHEHGEYI
+167 EVHDHGEYI
-176 IVGVLSKTGKVIDN
+176 IVGIASKTGKVIDN
-190 LILSNIPTVWQMHH
+190 LILSNIPTVWQMHQD
-204 EGGHEEEATAENPAH
+204 EGHEESH
-219 GEEGHVHQE
+219 EEDA
-228 NEEVSENPAHGEPGH
+228 ENPAHGEPGH
-243 IHDEHEVTSENP
+243 VHEEEEHVHSEACNHEEHES
-255 AHGEEGHVHN
+255 
-265 EHELDMTIDEP
+265 DMTIDES

-294 MWPNLIAQN
+294 MWPNIIAQN

-355 KAEFALMRVNGAKR
+355 KAEFALMRVNGAKKH
-369 SQLLLVVLY
+369 QLLLVVLL
-378 ESILLCVVGYLFG
+378 ESILLCIVGYFFG
-391 TILGRIGIVL
+391 TVLGRLGIVL

-414 NPMEIIWEKEGL
+414 DPMEIIWEKEGL
-426 LFGLTLLVGLIAAL
+426 LFGLTLLIGLLAAL
-440 IPAIKAYTLNISKTL
+440 IPAIKAYTINISKTL

>member
-77 TGNISFDSAK
+77 TGNISYDSVK
-87 VWMKHPYVKKAIPLA
+87 VWMQHPYVKKAIPLA

-120 EKYQAKI
+120 EKYQAKMA
-127 EDGKVFDHN
+127 EGKVFEHN

-149 NLKRGD
+149 NLKLGD

-167 EVHEHGEYI
+167 EVHDHGEYI
-176 IVGVLSKTGKVIDN
+176 VVGIASKTGKVIDN

-204 EGGHEEEATAENPAH
+204 EEGHEEVA
-219 GEEGHVHQE
+219 
-228 NEEVSENPAHGEPGH
+228 ENPAHGEPGH
-243 IHDEHEVTSENP
+243 VHDE
-255 AHGEEGHVHN
+255 EEHVHTAECN
-265 EHELDMTIDEP
+265 HDTHESDMTIDEP

-294 MWPNLIAQN
+294 MWPNIIAQN

-355 KAEFALMRVNGAKR
+355 KAEFALMRVNGAKKH
-369 SQLLLVVLY
+369 QLLLVVLL
-378 ESILLCVVGYLFG
+378 ESILLCIVGYLFG
-391 TILGRIGIVL
+391 TILGRVGIIL

-414 NPMEIIWEKEGL
+414 DPMEIIWEKEGL
-426 LFGLTLLVGLIAAL
+426 LFGLTLLVGLIAAV
-440 IPAIKAYTLNISKTL
+440 IPAIKAYTINISKTL

>member
-24 LTASVAIITVLILVE
+24 LTASVAIITILILVE

-77 TGNISFDSAK
+77 TGNISYDSVK
-87 VWMKHPYVKKAIPLA
+87 VWMQHPYVKKAIPLA

-127 EDGKVFDHN
+127 AEGKVFYHN
-136 FEVVVGA
+136 FEVVIGA
-143 DVAEKL
+143 EVAEKL
-149 NLKRGD
+149 NLKLGD

-167 EVHEHGEYI
+167 EVHDHGEYI
-176 IVGVLSKTGKVIDN
+176 IVGIASKTGKVIDN
-190 LILSNIPTVWQMHH
+190 LILSNIPTVWQMHQD
-204 EGGHEEEATAENPAH
+204 EGHEESHEEVAENPAH
-219 GEEGHVHQE
+219 GEEGHVHH
-228 NEEVSENPAHGEPGH
+228 EEEIVAENPVHGEEGH
-243 IHDEHEVTSENP
+243 IHDEHES
-255 AHGEEGHVHN
+255 
-265 EHELDMTIDEP
+265 DMTIDEP

-285 EFKNKMGVF
+285 EFKNKLGVF
-294 MWPNLIAQN
+294 MWPNIIAQN

-355 KAEFALMRVNGAKR
+355 KAEFALMRVNGAKKH
-369 SQLLLVVLY
+369 QLLLVVLL
-378 ESILLCVVGYLFG
+378 ESILLCIVGYFFG
-391 TILGRIGIVL
+391 TVLGRVGIVL

-414 NPMEIIWEKEGL
+414 DPMEIIWEKEGL
-426 LFGLTLLVGLIAAL
+426 LFGLTLLIGLLAVL
-440 IPAIKAYTLNISKTL
+440 IPAIKAYTINISKTL